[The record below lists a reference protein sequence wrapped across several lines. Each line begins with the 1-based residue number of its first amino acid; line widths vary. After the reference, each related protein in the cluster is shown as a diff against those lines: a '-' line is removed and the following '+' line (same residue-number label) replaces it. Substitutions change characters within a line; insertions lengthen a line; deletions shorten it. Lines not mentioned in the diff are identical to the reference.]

1 MTRVI
6 RIGTRSSRLSL
17 WQANHVADLIRKRY
31 TAVRTEIR
39 EYKTRGDLDRSAPL
53 HAIGGKGVFIE
64 AFEAA
69 LREREIDCAVHS
81 LKDLPVED
89 SDGLA
94 IGAIPT
100 RGDHRDALVSRSGAT
115 LAELPSGAR
124 IGTGSLRRG
133 AQLLAL
139 RPNLKI
145 VDIRGNVP
153 TRIEKMLA
161 EDGQYDAL
169 VLAAAGLMRLGL
181 DGHISETYESARMVS
196 AAGQGA
202 LAVQCRAEAEE
213 LAFFAPLSDSLTV
226 LAVTAER
233 AFLSALEAGCSLPV
247 GAYAH
252 IDDGILQLQGRVISA
267 DGASAIDVRDQ
278 ARLTRGDEGSA
289 VARQLGMRL
298 AEQALTE
305 GAAQILQVIP
315 PDSAG
320 DYGG

>member
-53 HAIGGKGVFIE
+53 RAIGGKGVFSE
-64 AFEAA
+64 ALEAA

-139 RPNLKI
+139 RPYLKI

-161 EDGQYDAL
+161 EHGQYDAL
-169 VLAAAGLMRLGL
+169 VLAAAGLIRLGL
-181 DGHISETYESARMVS
+181 DGHISEVYESARMVS

-213 LAFFAPLSDSLTV
+213 LAFFATLSDSQTV

-252 IDDGILQLQGRVISA
+252 IDDDILQLQGRVISA

-278 ARLTRGDEGSA
+278 VRLATDDEGSA
-289 VARQLGMRL
+289 VARQLGTRL

>member
-17 WQANHVADLIRKRY
+17 WQANHVADLIGKRY

-53 HAIGGKGVFIE
+53 RAIGGKGVFSE
-64 AFEAA
+64 ALEAA

-100 RGDHRDALVSRSGAT
+100 RGDHRDALVSRSGLT
-115 LAELPSGAR
+115 LAELPPGAR

-139 RPNLKI
+139 RPYLKI

-153 TRIEKMLA
+153 TRIEKMLL

-169 VLAAAGLMRLGL
+169 VLAAAGLIRLGL
-181 DGHISETYESARMVS
+181 DGHISEMYESARMVS

-213 LAFFAPLSDSLTV
+213 LAFFAPLSDSQTV

-278 ARLTRGDEGSA
+278 VRLATDDEGSA
-289 VARQLGMRL
+289 VARQLGTRL

>member
-17 WQANHVADLIRKRY
+17 WQANHIADLIRKRY

-53 HAIGGKGVFIE
+53 RAIGGKGVFSE
-64 AFEAA
+64 ALEAA

-100 RGDHRDALVSRSGAT
+100 RGDHRDALVSRSGLT
-115 LAELPSGAR
+115 LAELPPGAR

-139 RPNLKI
+139 QPHLKI

-169 VLAAAGLMRLGL
+169 VLAAAGLIRLGL
-181 DGHISETYESARMVS
+181 DGHISEVYESARMVS

-213 LAFFAPLSDSLTV
+213 LAFFAPLSDSQTV

-278 ARLTRGDEGSA
+278 VRLATDDEGSA
-289 VARQLGMRL
+289 VARQLGTRL

>member
-17 WQANHVADLIRKRY
+17 WQANHIADLIRKRY

-53 HAIGGKGVFIE
+53 RAIGGKGVFSE
-64 AFEAA
+64 ALEAA

-100 RGDHRDALVSRSGAT
+100 RGDHRDALVSRSGLT
-115 LAELPSGAR
+115 LAELPPGAR

-139 RPNLKI
+139 RPYLKI

-153 TRIEKMLA
+153 TRIEKMLL

-169 VLAAAGLMRLGL
+169 VLAAAGLIRLGL
-181 DGHISETYESARMVS
+181 DGHISEMYESARMVS

-213 LAFFAPLSDSLTV
+213 LAFFAPLSDSQTV

-278 ARLTRGDEGSA
+278 VRLATDDEGSA
-289 VARQLGMRL
+289 VARQLGTRL